1 MHLAFRDLPG
11 RPVLVAGSVVLGH
24 AAAPRGVVHG
34 HVGPQLVPLLRPLLR
49 VLLSVVQPNSA
60 FNSQITAPYELQ
72 HYSVHVATI

>member
-49 VLLSVVQPNSA
+49 VLLPSLVQPSST
-60 FNSQITAPYELQ
+60 FRTGK
-72 HYSVHVATI
+72 